1 MPVKY
6 CLFLSFFSSL
16 LQALLEYEKHK
27 IETGEFQVA
36 SSALP
41 DRIGSESQVQ
51 FYVA

>member
-6 CLFLSFFSSL
+6 CFFIFLS

-41 DRIGSESQVQ
+41 DRFGSESQVQ